1 MSELKPRRL
10 TPEESINAFHEG
22 KRQSDERRQQTAKM
36 SLSPVGL
43 EVEIAQLRL
52 QLEAAN
58 KVALAAMDRAKG
70 LQAEVDRMAP
80 EFEAILAVN
89 DGLRAEV
96 AAKDAAYLGGAPTEA
111 EALQMRLDA
120 AEAEVAAWRRAV
132 RWEQVTDHLGVS
144 VDEVWQLRL
153 CNGHPSKLLG
163 YAILTDRGWRASNQH
178 QSVCK
183 LPDRNTA
190 CAKVCELRGIP
201 AVLPVGGE

>member
-1 MSELKPRRL
+1 MTDLQCEKCGWIGAESAFIVVQYHDDADLQCPTCNQIICAEEVDWKERCSHAENELADVRHNL
-10 TPEESINAFHEG
+10 A
-22 KRQSDERRQQTAKM
+22 AA
-36 SLSPVGL
+36 VGR
-43 EVEIAQLRL
+43 VI
-52 QLEAAN
+52 AAN
-58 KVALAAMDRAKG
+58 ERAK
-70 LQAEVDRMAP
+70 V
-80 EFEAILAVN
+80 
-89 DGLRAEV
+89 
-96 AAKDAAYLGGAPTEA
+96 
-111 EALQMRLDA
+111 

-190 CAKVCELRGIP
+190 CTKVCELLGLP
-201 AVLPVGGE
+201 VVLPVGGE